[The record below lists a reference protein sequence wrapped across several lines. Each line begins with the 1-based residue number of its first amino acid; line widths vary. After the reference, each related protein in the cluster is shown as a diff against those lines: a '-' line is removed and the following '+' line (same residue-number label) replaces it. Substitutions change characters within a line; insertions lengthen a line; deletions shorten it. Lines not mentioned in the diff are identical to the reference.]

1 MYPKEPVGSLMYPKY
16 YKNSKEIGC
25 FLFLVRLGHQ
35 ESTENF
41 CNFVSFFEG
50 VFFIFVAKINTN

>member
-35 ESTENF
+35 ENENV
-41 CNFVSFFEG
+41 CNFVSFF
-50 VFFIFVAKINTN
+50 